1 MKRPVLLALTASLAA
16 TGAAP
21 ALAGFPTVYGKI
33 NVSANQYDLEKID
46 FAPGTAANTF
56 VAVGATD
63 VTDELDNGSIES
75 NASRLGIRGDFDVA
89 EGLTA
94 IYRLEYGTDADNGS
108 SGGQTFSQRNI
119 FGGLQGSFGTVIAGK
134 NDSPLKTAQTNAV
147 TTGDI
152 DRFNDLP
159 LADLGTYL
167 VGEFRPDNVVQYT
180 SPVLLGGLLVNIA
193 SVQLEETGVDATAGS
208 TISKQDDN
216 NFGSGASASI
226 SYGKARWFVALAADE
241 NVATTDAIR
250 LVGEAILGPV
260 SIGAVYQTAEKH
272 AEEDILGGYSN
283 FVGSSPTTVGNITTG
298 LNPLAE
304 WDGVANT
311 GSGTTATPTV
321 RYDEQDG
328 YLVNALW
335 KIAGRWSAKV
345 QYGHSTSTPTNELF
359 DDVDIDAIAAGVDYK
374 FNDNFK
380 LYGYYATLETQ
391 GDEDISTKATT
402 DTTAGLGL
410 DLRF

>member
-1 MKRPVLLALTASLAA
+1 MKRPVLLALSASLAA
-16 TGAAP
+16 AGATP

-33 NVSANQYDLEKID
+33 NVSANQYDFEKID
-46 FAPGTAANTF
+46 FAGTSPNFSAT
-56 VAVGATD
+56 GATD
-63 VTDELDNGSIES
+63 VTDELDNSSIES
-75 NASRLGIRGDFDVA
+75 NSSRIGVRGDFDVA

-94 IYRLEYGTDADNGS
+94 IYRLEYGTDVDNGTNS
-108 SGGQTFSQRNI
+108 NGREFSQRNI
-119 FGGLQGSFGTVIAGK
+119 FGGLQGGFGTVIAGK
-134 NDSPLKTAQTNAV
+134 NDTPLKTAQTNAV
-147 TTGDI
+147 TNGDI

-159 LADLGTYL
+159 LADLGSYL
-167 VGEFRPDNVVQYT
+167 VGENRADNTVQYT
-180 SPVLLGGLLVNIA
+180 SPVLLGGLVVNIA
-193 SVQLEETGVDATAGS
+193 SIQLEETGVEVSDTNQ
-208 TISKQDDN
+208 QDDN
-216 NFGSGASASI
+216 GFGSGASASV
-226 SYGKARWFVALAADE
+226 SYGKGRWFVALAVDE
-241 NVATTDAIR
+241 NVATTDTIR
-250 LVGEAILGPV
+250 FAGEAILGPV

-272 AEEDILGGYSN
+272 AEEDFIGGYSN
-283 FVGSSPTTVGNITTG
+283 FVGATPTSVGSPTTG

-304 WDGVANT
+304 WDGAANT
-311 GSGTTATPTV
+311 VSGTTATPTA